1 MSMSLPPPWLR
12 RLVVLGMGYTGT
24 RFVQRLR
31 ALGVDCVGTTRTPDP
46 SDASRR
52 RFEGGTPVDA
62 VLLAAL
68 ANADA
73 VLGSMPP
80 EANGDPALPVLADAL
95 ASNDR
100 LRWLGY
106 LSSTGVYADRQG
118 GIVDASSVADG
129 NDDAARSRLR
139 AEEQW
144 QALAH
149 RRGIACGVF
158 RLAGIYGPG
167 RNALR
172 QLADGEARHV
182 VKPGLVFNRLHV
194 EDACD
199 ALIASL
205 WHTRTPD
212 AIYLLAD
219 GLPAPPQDV
228 LAFAADL
235 SGLPLPPAEP
245 YDAARASPARQR
257 FYGASKRI
265 DSRQTQEALHWRPR
279 HADYREGL
287 EALWQAGEGRGAA
300 V

>member
-1 MSMSLPPPWLR
+1 MSTTAPPPWLR
-12 RLVVLGMGYTGT
+12 RMVVLGMGYTGT
-24 RFVQRLR
+24 HFVQRLR
-31 ALGVDCVGTTRTPDP
+31 AHGVDCIGTTRTPAP
-46 SDASRR
+46 ADASRR
-52 RFEGGTPVDA
+52 RFDGGTPVDT

-68 ANADA
+68 VNADA

-80 EANGDPALPVLADAL
+80 EANGDPALSLLADAL

-118 GIVDASSVADG
+118 GIVDASSLADG
-129 NDDAARSRLR
+129 SDDAARWRLR
-139 AEEQW
+139 AEAQW

-158 RLAGIYGPG
+158 RLAGLYGPG

-172 QLADGEARHV
+172 QLADGKARHV
-182 VKPGLVFNRLHV
+182 VKPGLVFNRIHV

-205 WHTRTPD
+205 WHTCMPD
-212 AIYLLAD
+212 AIYLLPD
-219 GLPAPPQDV
+219 ELPAPPQDV
-228 LAFAADL
+228 LAYAAEL

-265 DSRQTQEALHWRPR
+265 DARHTQEALHWRPR
-279 HADYREGL
+279 HADYRQGL
-287 EALWQAGEGRGAA
+287 DALWQAGEGRGAS